1 MEHTKTPWTVEP
13 YLTPDR
19 DDDPIGV
26 YKVEPAHGKLMERY
40 DETDPEN
47 DGECFYICHEENQA
61 NAEYITRCVNAHEK
75 LVEALKETLGCLIEY
90 YHRYDEMPDN
100 LATQFNID
108 MESRLERAKSA
119 IALAEK

>member
-75 LVEALKETLGCLIEY
+75 LVEALKECVTSEGAACWKSRAYAEKRI
-90 YHRYDEMPDN
+90 RYISE
-100 LATQFNID
+100 LAKTA
-108 MESRLERAKSA
+108 L
-119 IALAEK
+119 ALAEK